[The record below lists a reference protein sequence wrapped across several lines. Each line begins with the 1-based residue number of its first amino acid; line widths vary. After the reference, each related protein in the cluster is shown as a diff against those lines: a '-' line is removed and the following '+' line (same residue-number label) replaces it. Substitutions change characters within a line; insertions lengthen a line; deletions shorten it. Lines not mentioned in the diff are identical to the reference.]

1 MDKIG
6 ISITEKRPK
15 DIEGLAEDERLTHCV
30 MVARAREGEVFYAVP
45 SNFRCALARF
55 NFGLQKRVD
64 TFKSSVVKYL
74 ISHGHAKDEEVARMC
89 LESKPQL
96 KEGNKY
102 LTYFPMAKRPLPPD
116 IVICIGIP
124 VEMMDLVH
132 KMTKETGEPIQGSM
146 SGVSAMCGE
155 ATAIPLITEK
165 PNLSLGCC
173 GTRKFGRLKENE
185 LILGIPMKGRYGSY
199 GLQED

>member
-15 DIEGLAEDERLTHCV
+15 DIEGLAEDERLTHCA
-30 MVARAREGEVFYAVP
+30 MVARAREGEVFYAGP
-45 SNFRCALARF
+45 ENFRCALARF

-64 TFKSSVVKYL
+64 TFKSSVVKCL
-74 ISHGHAKDEEVARMC
+74 ISHGHARDEEVARMC
-89 LESKPQL
+89 LESMPQL
-96 KEGNKY
+96 KEGKKY
-102 LTYFPMAKRPLPPD
+102 LAYFPMVKRPLSPD
-116 IVICIGIP
+116 VVICIGLP
-124 VEMMDLVH
+124 VEMMNLIH
-132 KMTKETGEPIQGSM
+132 KMTRETGEPTRSCM

-155 ATAIPLITEK
+155 ATVIPLITEK

-173 GTRKFGRLKENE
+173 GTRKFGKLKENE

-199 GLQED
+199 GLCED